1 MARQTANEAFE
12 ALKTFMVENYG
23 AKIASGGKEI
33 IKRCH
38 FCGDSRDPTSK
49 HLYIGLK
56 PDGSIAYNCF
66 KCNTSGYVDGNFFR
80 SLGCYDVDLITL
92 CQENNRSKSSYIEST
107 NKRKIARSKDPIL
120 VYRDAP
126 ETQKKLEHLRKRL
139 GYPFQ
144 FEDLARFKIILNL
157 YDYINSN
164 TVGTLTRNKNICDQI
179 DQFFLGFL
187 STDNAYIIMRR
198 LVPEGKLHPNID
210 SRYINYNIYG
220 INDSSS
226 RYYILPTQI
235 DPNRKVIINIAEGPF
250 DILGV
255 YLNTNSIK
263 DNAIFAAI
271 GGKSYMSI
279 VKYFIINY
287 GFMDFELHVYVDND
301 VDNYEMYK
309 LADLIK
315 PFRPI
320 VYIHRNLFPG
330 EKDFGVI
337 KDRIDERIVKL

>member
-1 MARQTANEAFE
+1 MAKQTANEAFE
-12 ALKTFMVENYG
+12 ALKTFMVNNYG

-56 PDGSIAYNCF
+56 PDGTIAYNCF

-80 SLGCYDVDLITL
+80 SLGCYDVDLISL
-92 CQENNRSKSSYIEST
+92 CQNNNKTKSSYVENM
-107 NKRKIARSKDPIL
+107 NKRRSIRSTDPIL
-120 VYRDAP
+120 IYRDAL
-126 ETQKKLEHLRKRL
+126 ETQKKLAHISKRL

-144 FEDLARFKIILNL
+144 VEDLARFKIILNL
-157 YDYINSN
+157 YDYINAN
-164 TVGTLTRNKNICDQI
+164 TVGTLTRNKNICDQL

-187 STDNAYIIMRR
+187 SVDNAYIIMRR
-198 LVPEGKLHPNID
+198 LVPEGKLYESID

-220 INDSSS
+220 LNDNTS
-226 RYYILPTQI
+226 RYYVLPTQI
-235 DPNRKVIINIAEGPF
+235 DPCRKVIINIAEGPF

-255 YLNTNSIK
+255 YLNTDSIK

-271 GGKSYMSI
+271 GGKSYASL

-287 GFMDFELHVYVDND
+287 GFMDFELHVYADND
-301 VDNYEMYK
+301 VDNYEIYK
-309 LADLIK
+309 LANLIK
-315 PFRPI
+315 PFRTD
-320 VYIHRNLFPG
+320 VYMHHNQYPG
-330 EKDFGVI
+330 EKDYGVPRDKI
-337 KDRIDERIVKL
+337 IDRSMKL